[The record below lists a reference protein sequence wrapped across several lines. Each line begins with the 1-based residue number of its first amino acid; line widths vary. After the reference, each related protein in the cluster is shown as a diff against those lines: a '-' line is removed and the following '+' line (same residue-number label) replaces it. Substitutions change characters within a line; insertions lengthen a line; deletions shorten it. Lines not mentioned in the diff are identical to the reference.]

1 MSKCEAD
8 LVVWGPNTAHGRS
21 QHIHNSDEGSDSEPD
36 QGTHV
41 GVKMCKTGESIAC
54 RCAY

>member
-54 RCAY
+54 RCAH